1 MKLQDTLELHVK
13 AAVKELFQSD
23 LESVEFQATRK
34 EFAGDI
40 TVVVFPMLRVVKG
53 NPVAIGEQIGKYLK
67 DNVALVKGFNVVKGF
82 LNIEIDDSYYID
94 FFNSIKNQ
102 NNYGFASLKDD
113 KAVMV
118 EYSSPNTNKPLH
130 LGHVRNVLLGYSV
143 SEILK
148 ASGKKVYKTQIINDR
163 GIHICKSMLAWEKF
177 ADLGVDGERET
188 PETTLNPELKKGDK
202 LVGNY
207 YVKFDE
213 KFRDEVR
220 GKLDNASSLLSEF
233 LRESFKK
240 GELNMPKVMKEVD
253 QEHKGV
259 FMKLANIKM
268 DWLEKKSESIKFND
282 YSRSSY
288 DILYSS
294 VFEHL
299 LENEE
304 SALLIDDLI
313 KIFDQDLI
321 RYFDKERVKLLE
333 DLSKTYFSEDSEL
346 QNQAQEMLRQW
357 EAGDKEVVALWEKM
371 NGWVYEGFEATYKAI
386 GVDFDKYYY
395 ESQTYLLGKEFV
407 AEGLKSGVFFKKEDG
422 SVWCD
427 LTDDGLDEK
436 IVLRAD
442 GTAVYMTQDIG
453 TAIQRIK
460 DYPDVGGMVYTVGNE
475 QDYHFKVLFLILK
488 KLGFDWAKNLYHLSY
503 GMVDLPS
510 GKMKSREGTVVDA
523 DDLIQEMADTAEEI
537 SKELGKLDDYSE
549 DDKKAL
555 YKTIGLGALK
565 YYILKV
571 DPKKRILFDPKESID
586 FQGNTGPFIQYT
598 YARIQSILRKSNIDE
613 NVTLSAAEVSLQDK
627 ERDLLK
633 QLEQFPEVIQNAAEQ
648 HSPALV
654 ANYTY
659 DLVKDFN
666 SFYQNVS
673 ILGADKEEE
682 KIFRVQLS
690 KTVGQTIKNAFS
702 VLGIDVPERM

>member
-1 MKLQDTLELHVK
+1 MPKDKDKMKLQETLELHVK
-13 AAVKELFQSD
+13 AAVKALFESE

-53 NPVAIGEQIGKYLK
+53 NPAVIGEQVGQYLL
-67 DNVALVKGFNVVKGF
+67 DNVDLVRGFNVVKGF
-82 LNIEIDDSYYID
+82 LNIEIDDAYYLD
-94 FFNSIKNQ
+94 FFQSIKD
-102 NNYGFASLKDD
+102 NNTFGFVEVKED

-143 SEILK
+143 AEILK
-148 ASGKKVYKTQIINDR
+148 ASGKNVYKTQIINDR
-163 GIHICKSMLAWEKF
+163 GIHICKSMLAYQKF
-177 ADLGVDGERET
+177 GQGET
-188 PETTLNPELKKGDK
+188 PTKDLKGDK

-207 YVKFDE
+207 YVKFDQ
-213 KFRDEVR
+213 VY
-220 GKLDNASSLLSEF
+220 
-233 LRESFKK
+233 
-240 GELNMPKVMKEVD
+240 
-253 QEHKGV
+253 
-259 FMKLANIKM
+259 
-268 DWLEKKSESIKFND
+268 KSEISELVAQGQSEEEAKKNAP
-282 YSRSSY
+282 
-288 DILYSS
+288 L
-294 VFEHL
+294 L
-299 LENEE
+299 LE
-304 SALLIDDLI
+304 
-313 KIFDQDLI
+313 
-321 RYFDKERVKLLE
+321 
-333 DLSKTYFSEDSEL
+333 
-346 QNQAQEMLRQW
+346 AQEMLIKW
-357 EAGDKEVVALWEKM
+357 EAGDKDVVALWKKM
-371 NGWVYEGFEATYKAI
+371 NQWVYDGFDVTYKNI
-386 GVDFDKYYY
+386 GVDFDAYYY
-395 ESQTYLLGKEFV
+395 ESNTYLLGKEFV
-407 AEGLKSGVFFKKEDG
+407 AEGLKTGVFTKKADG

-427 LTDDGLDEK
+427 LTEDGLDEK
-436 IVLRAD
+436 IVLRSD

-488 KLGFDWAKNLYHLSY
+488 KLGFDWAKNLFHLSY

-537 SKELGKLDDYSE
+537 SKELGKLEDYSE
-549 DDKKAL
+549 EEKKAL

-598 YARIQSILRKSNIDE
+598 YARIQSILRKATTASLSDLDNANI
-613 NVTLSAAEVSLQDK
+613 VLHDK
-627 ERDLLK
+627 EKQLIK
-633 QLEQFPEVIQNAAEQ
+633 QLELFPEVIQNAAEQ
-648 HSPALV
+648 HSPALI

-673 ILGADKEEE
+673 ILGADTEEE
-682 KIFRVQLS
+682 KSFRVALS
-690 KTVGQTIKNAFS
+690 KSVSQTIKNAFQ
-702 VLGIDVPERM
+702 VLGIEVPERM